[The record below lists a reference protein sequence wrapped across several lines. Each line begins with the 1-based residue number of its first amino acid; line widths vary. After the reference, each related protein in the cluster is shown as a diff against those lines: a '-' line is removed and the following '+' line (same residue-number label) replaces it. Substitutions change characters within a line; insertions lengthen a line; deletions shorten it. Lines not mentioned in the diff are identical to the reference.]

1 MLFQLLKN
9 VVNWASEIGKGISD
23 AEERMIEEMY
33 RKKEDDSNKE

>member
-9 VVNWASEIGKGISD
+9 VVNWASSIGKGTAD

-33 RKKEDDSNKE
+33 RKKEDESN

>member
-33 RKKEDDSNKE
+33 RKKEDDSN